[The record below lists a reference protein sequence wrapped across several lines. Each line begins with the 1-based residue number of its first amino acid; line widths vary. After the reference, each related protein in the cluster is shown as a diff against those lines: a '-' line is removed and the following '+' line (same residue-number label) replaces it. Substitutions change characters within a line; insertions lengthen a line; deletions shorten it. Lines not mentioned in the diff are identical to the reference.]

1 VLLTCPQCRC
11 GLQVPDG
18 TTAKVRCPACK
29 TIFSPNET
37 PAPEPPENEKPQ
49 TKQTKP
55 ASRKADRD
63 EDEPRNKKGAKGKE
77 DRDDKNRDF
86 DPIDEEEER
95 RRRRRK
101 RRSEAEEKLTPEEK
115 AERRAAFN
123 RAAAGAKCIWISLIL
138 YVISMVFLVAYQF
151 VVMLSAQATYLVQL
165 ASVFGMLNWTLAAIG
180 VGLCLSGPPAPGKL
194 GYGIMA
200 ALAVA
205 IHLMFLFV
213 GVILGSNL
221 ATDRVEDAVL
231 YTRVGLIPTTMHY
244 AMFYLATLCYPD
256 QPLLPMSG
264 SSLLL
269 ISTGILELFRTMFI
283 MMLLSCLARA
293 ALDEELAYRCTRAA
307 GIACGAPAAMAIIML
322 GFVTWIVETGG
333 AVDFCWFCIT
343 GVMFRVLRMGVYAI
357 VSGTITSAFMAARDV
372 DDAMEEPFQSLIPEL

>member
-1 VLLTCPQCRC
+1 MLLTCPQCRC

-49 TKQTKP
+49 TKP

-63 EDEPRNKKGAKGKE
+63 EDEPRNKKGAKRKE

-86 DPIDEEEER
+86 DPIEEKEEYK
-95 RRRRRK
+95 RRRRK

-138 YVISMVFLVAYQF
+138 YVISMVLLMGYY
-151 VVMLSAQATYLVQL
+151 VVLSVREEAAYLVHIAAFL
-165 ASVFGMLNWTLAAIG
+165 GVINWTLAAIG

-194 GYGIMA
+194 GYGILA

-213 GVILGSNL
+213 AFVRWANFVAG
-221 ATDRVEDAVL
+221 TDDAVL
-231 YTRVGLIPTTMHY
+231 STRWGLIPTTMHF
-244 AMFYLATLCYPD
+244 AMFYLAALCYQGQHVLAMKGPFT
-256 QPLLPMSG
+256 LPMV
-264 SSLLL
+264 
-269 ISTGILELFRTMFI
+269 TGILEMIRTMFI

-307 GIACGAPAAMAIIML
+307 GIVCGAPAATAIIIL
-322 GFVTWIVETGG
+322 GLVVWVVETGG
-333 AVDFCWFCIT
+333 GADACWCCIT
-343 GVMFRVLRMGVYAI
+343 NIMLRLTEMSIYMIVGVSVFASY
-357 VSGTITSAFMAARDV
+357 MAARDV